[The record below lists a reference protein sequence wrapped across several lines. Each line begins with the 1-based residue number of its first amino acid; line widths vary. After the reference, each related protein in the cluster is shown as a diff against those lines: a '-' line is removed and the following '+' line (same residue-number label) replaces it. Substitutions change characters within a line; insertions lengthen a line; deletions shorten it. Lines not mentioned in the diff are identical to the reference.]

1 MTVDP
6 ARCPLCG
13 EDNACGIA
21 RGTGTCWCFAAKIP
35 EDVLAHVPPDL
46 RNVACVCERCAS
58 GLDGM
63 RAIPTWEPLSDEALA
78 DQRRTFDRMR
88 GACPLAQSPRGV
100 TLFRHADVVAAATD
114 PATFSSAV
122 SAHRQ
127 VPNSLD
133 PPEHIAFRAVVDSF
147 FTPERMRALE
157 PRLRI
162 RARQIVSALP
172 RRTAIEAITELGY
185 PFAVHAQADWL
196 GWQGAEDE
204 LLAWMAENHA
214 ATRSRDRARAAAVAA
229 AFDEIVA
236 AQVRRRRAS
245 GDAAPHDPT
254 TELLHVR
261 VNGERLSDA
270 DIVSVLRNWT
280 AGDLGSIA
288 AALGVVIHFLAT
300 HPEIQDALRADARD
314 LAPAIDEML
323 RIDDPFLVNRRVVT
337 AATQVAGFEL
347 ESGTRIYLNWTSAN
361 RDEAV
366 FGDPDVYRPREHAA
380 RNLVY
385 GIGPHVCPGR
395 PLATLE
401 LVVATATLLELT
413 SSIEL
418 ATDEVAE
425 RETYPVGGW
434 RRLPVRLI

>member
-1 MTVDP
+1 
-6 ARCPLCG
+6 
-13 EDNACGIA
+13 
-21 RGTGTCWCFAAKIP
+21 
-35 EDVLAHVPPDL
+35 
-46 RNVACVCERCAS
+46 
-58 GLDGM
+58 M
-63 RAIPTWEPLSDEALA
+63 RAIPAWEPLSEEALA
-78 DQRRTFDRMR
+78 DQRQTFDRMR
-88 GACPLAQSPRGV
+88 AACPLARSPRGV
-100 TLFRHADVVAAATD
+100 TLFRHVDVVTAATD
-114 PATFSSAV
+114 PMTFSSAV

-133 PPEHIAFRAVVDSF
+133 GPEHVAFRAIVDSF
-147 FTPERMRALE
+147 FTRERMRDLE
-157 PRLRI
+157 PRVRTC
-162 RARQIVSALP
+162 ARQIVSALP
-172 RRTAIEAITELGY
+172 RRSVVDAVTELGY
-185 PFAVHAQADWL
+185 PFAVRAQADWL

-214 ATRSRDRARAAAVAA
+214 ATRSADRARAAAVAA

-236 AQVRRRRAS
+236 AQVRRRRES
-245 GDAAPHDPT
+245 GDTAPHDPT

-261 VNGERLSDA
+261 VNGDLLSDA
-270 DIVSVLRNWT
+270 DIVSILRNWT

-288 AALGVVIHFLAT
+288 ASLGVVLHFLAT
-300 HPEIQDALRADARD
+300 HPDVQDALRADSSE
-314 LAPAIDEML
+314 LALAIDEML

-337 AATQVAGFEL
+337 AATEIAGFEL
-347 ESGTRIYLNWTSAN
+347 DPGTRAYLNWTSAN

-366 FGDPDVYRPREHAA
+366 FGDPDAYRPRENAS

-401 LVVATATLLELT
+401 LVVATQTLLELT

-418 ATDEVAE
+418 ADDAAPQ

-434 RRLPVRLI
+434 RRLPIRLI